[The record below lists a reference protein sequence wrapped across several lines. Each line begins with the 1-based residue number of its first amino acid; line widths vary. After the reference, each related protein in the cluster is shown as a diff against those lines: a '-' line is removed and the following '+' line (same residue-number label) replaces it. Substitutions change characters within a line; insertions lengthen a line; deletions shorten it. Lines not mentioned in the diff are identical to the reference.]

1 MNKDYISTEQFA
13 SLLTEIHQ
21 KLGMGEVAECDDM
34 LRQILSDAR
43 SQESYI
49 DRTYMGNLKEKK
61 RSSKIEDIN
70 RMLAE
75 MSLEQIDNIHK
86 YTSDEYDEPNHE
98 AEALDAIIQLSRKKK
113 AEKQDR

>member
-1 MNKDYISTEQFA
+1 MKKEYISTEQFT

-21 KLGMGEVAECDDM
+21 KLELGEVAECDDM
-34 LRQILSDAR
+34 LRQILSDTQ

-49 DRTYMGNLKEKK
+49 DRTYFGNLKEKK

-75 MSLEQIDNIHK
+75 MSLEQIANVHK

-98 AEALDAIIQLSRKKK
+98 AETLEAIIQLSRKNKP
-113 AEKQDR
+113 EKQDG